1 MVGGLGVGGG
11 VCVVGV
17 EYIGQFFDGQSR
29 ADIVFLIYPFGCG
42 LFDVFVIAWGVGR
55 CFFCLETGFFGVN
68 GWSFFRNV
76 FPLFVEM
83 EVIRIRQYK

>member
-17 EYIGQFFDGQSR
+17 EYIGQFFDGQYR

-42 LFDVFVIAWGVGR
+42 LFDDDENFASVD
-55 CFFCLETGFFGVN
+55 
-68 GWSFFRNV
+68 
-76 FPLFVEM
+76 
-83 EVIRIRQYK
+83 

>member
-17 EYIGQFFDGQSR
+17 EYIGQFFDGQYR

-42 LFDVFVIAWGVGR
+42 LFDVFVIAWASGDVFSALRQAFSVSTGVP
-55 CFFCLETGFFGVN
+55 F
-68 GWSFFRNV
+68 S
-76 FPLFVEM
+76 
-83 EVIRIRQYK
+83 

>member
-42 LFDVFVIAWGVGR
+42 LFDVFCNSVGR
-55 CFFCLETGFFGVN
+55 RAMFFL
-68 GWSFFRNV
+68 
-76 FPLFVEM
+76 P
-83 EVIRIRQYK
+83 